1 VFFGFLKQAVVR
13 IALNSKSSCL
23 SLPSAGIPDVYQHTW
38 HIFNLGEL
46 IVWYYNESLS
56 GVATM
61 NPSVQQIYPNFK
73 NKEKGDKGGRG
84 KRMKGINQAGIH
96 CMHI

>member
-73 NKEKGDKGGRG
+73 NTIPKCELGLFFFFFDGT
-84 KRMKGINQAGIH
+84 GI
-96 CMHI
+96 